1 MVVGR
6 LVRVGLELLV
16 ADRDAQAV
24 AEALE
29 VLQRHLLHL
38 VRRVATGEVRAEAVA
53 LDRLGEDD
61 GRLPRVLAGGLVGGE
76 DLAVVVPAALEVP
89 VDLVVAPPLD
99 HLEGARVATEEVVT
113 DVLAVVGAEGL
124 VVAVARLV
132 HDVHERAVAVGGEQG
147 VPPAAPDDLDDVPA
161 GAAEERL
168 ELLDDLA
175 VAAHRAVE
183 PLQVAVDDEVEVVEL
198 LVGRELQQAARL
210 RLVHLAVAEEGP
222 DVLLARVLDAAVVEV
237 LVELRLVD
245 GVHRADAH
253 RHRRELPVV
262 GQQPRVRVGRHGLD
276 RPVDDVALLLAEAVE
291 LVLGEVA
298 LEEAAGVHAG
308 GGVALEVDLVAAA
321 LVVLAAEEVVHAHL
335 VERRGGRVRRDVP
348 ADADAGTLSA
358 VHHDRGVPADVAA
371 HLALDVLVA
380 GEPRLAL
387 RRDRVDVV
395 GRGQGRD
402 PHLLLARPLDELEHD
417 VARPRPT
424 LLVEDGVERVDPLLR
439 LVRIDV
445 RELTGDAVEDRS
457 GLGCHVGSFLVASQP
472 PATGRPRRCATILH
486 QSVPTVTVG
495 SRPGTSNG
503 VCRPCRGRVAW
514 ALLALEAQT
523 RCTWRSSDTQSG
535 PARDREDR

>member
-1 MVVGR
+1 MV
-6 LVRVGLELLV
+6 
-16 ADRDAQAV
+16 A
-24 AEALE
+24 
-29 VLQRHLLHL
+29 
-38 VRRVATGEVRAEAVA
+38 
-53 LDRLGEDD
+53 
-61 GRLPRVLAGGLVGGE
+61 
-76 DLAVVVPAALEVP
+76 
-89 VDLVVAPPLD
+89 
-99 HLEGARVATEEVVT
+99 

-132 HDVHERAVAVGGEQG
+132 HDVHERAVAVGGEER

-210 RLVHLAVAEEGP
+210 GLVHLAVAEEGP
-222 DVLLARVLDAAVVEV
+222 DVLLAGVLDAAVVEV

-245 GVHRADAH
+245 RVHRADAH

-262 GQQPRVRVGRHGLD
+262 GEQPRVRVGRDGLD
-276 RPVDDVALLLAEAVE
+276 LAVDEVALLLAEAVE
-291 LVLGEVA
+291 LRLGQVA
-298 LEEAAGVHAG
+298 LEEAAGIHAG

-321 LVVLAAEEVVHAHL
+321 GVVLAAEEVVHAHL
-335 VERRGGRVRRDVP
+335 VERRGGRVRRDV
-348 ADADAGTLSA
+348 ATDADAGALGA

-395 GRGQGRD
+395 GRRQRRHAD
-402 PHLLLARPLDELEHD
+402 LLLARPLDELEHD
-417 VARPRPT
+417 VARSRPA
-424 LLVEDGVERVDPLLR
+424 LLVEHGIEGVDPLLR
-439 LVRIDV
+439 LVGVDV
-445 RELTGDAVEDRS
+445 RELTGDAVEDRA

-472 PATGRPRRCATILH
+472 PATGRPRRCSTHPLPNRGHRHSRGPARGRWWSRDGRAAHSRTHHDEGYAVHDAGAHGEPCLR
-486 QSVPTVTVG
+486 SGP
-495 SRPGTSNG
+495 RPGALAHT
-503 VCRPCRGRVAW
+503 RV
-514 ALLALEAQT
+514 QT
-523 RCTWRSSDTQSG
+523 NRAS
-535 PARDREDR
+535 ARDREDR